1 MAQAESINTAI
12 RELLSRGRPLQ
23 SANRVRAAHTEF
35 VAALAENAPRSIP
48 SDPDTDCEAL
58 LRHANHLQKLFAAL
72 HVYLTAIFADIAEKI
87 PGSTLDRRYLDHLFQ
102 QFDALGVI
110 RNAAAEIRV
119 HENWRVS

>member
-1 MAQAESINTAI
+1 MAQAASITTAI

-48 SDPDTDCEAL
+48 FGSDTDCDSLE
-58 LRHANHLQKLFAAL
+58 RHANHLQKLFAAL

-87 PGSTLDRRYLDHLFQ
+87 PGSTLDREYLDQLFCGLH
-102 QFDALGVI
+102 A
-110 RNAAAEIRV
+110 
-119 HENWRVS
+119 NWRAS